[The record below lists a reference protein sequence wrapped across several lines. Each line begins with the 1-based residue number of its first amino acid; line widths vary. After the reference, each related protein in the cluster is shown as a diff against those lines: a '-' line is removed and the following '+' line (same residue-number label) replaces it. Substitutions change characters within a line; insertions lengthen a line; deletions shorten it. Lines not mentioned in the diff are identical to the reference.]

1 MKRLMLTGALVALVS
16 FGPVVANAG
25 PSCTIDYPRGFK
37 VPKGTKKKPLKI
49 CTGGDLQ
56 TTWGAVCVSRFN
68 A

>member
-1 MKRLMLTGALVALVS
+1 VLRRLITGALVALVFIGTAHAS
-16 FGPVVANAG
+16 G